1 MILESA
7 GAPME
12 ASSGTEG
19 EVRAPQIPSHGPAG
33 EQAQAG
39 RQEAAVQLERD
50 YPGYH
55 VWTSDGGW
63 WYATRTHSWRRGRSA
78 TVHAPGPEELA
89 AALAAEQAAMIGC
102 AMTGAW

>member
-1 MILESA
+1 MLVALALSSPQADRVARDRGATVRYLPPLRQEPDPMILESA
-7 GAPME
+7 DAPTE

-19 EVRAPQIPSHGPAG
+19 QVPAPQIPSHGPAG

-63 WYATRTHSWRRGRSA
+63 WYATRTHS
-78 TVHAPGPEELA
+78 
-89 AALAAEQAAMIGC
+89 
-102 AMTGAW
+102 